1 MEVLNMIIKINI
13 SHETTIYC
21 FALEQKKTSKNLVTL
36 S

>member
-21 FALEQKKTSKNLVTL
+21 FALEQKKNI
-36 S
+36 

>member
-21 FALEQKKTSKNLVTL
+21 FALEQKKKHLKTW
-36 S
+36 